1 PDPPRI
7 PSLRIEEERRSHL
20 RGHDR
25 SHRIPEESTMAPAGA
40 RLVDPT
46 CSTADGP
53 LRLLRRE
60 HHEAVRE
67 DAARGGRGEGSVQL
81 SEPAIERSGQPAQ
94 SGTMEH
100 RRRDEVRD
108 AVKAPR
114 PKAGEPGLAE
124 PAVELAS
131 REEPERRV
139 ARVVDPD
146 ALAQRTRE
154 RSGGLT
160 RRDAVPEWVAGDARR

>member
-1 PDPPRI
+1 
-7 PSLRIEEERRSHL
+7 
-20 RGHDR
+20 
-25 SHRIPEESTMAPAGA
+25 
-40 RLVDPT
+40 
-46 CSTADGP
+46 
-53 LRLLRRE
+53 
-60 HHEAVRE
+60 
-67 DAARGGRGEGSVQL
+67 
-81 SEPAIERSGQPAQ
+81 
-94 SGTMEH
+94 MEH

-108 AVKAPR
+108 AVKAPG

-160 RRDAVPEWVAGDARR
+160 RRDAVPEWVAGDARREPPEEIEAPAVLDLEQDPAPRPEDAGDLDE